1 MKLWCGLMLLAAAT
15 AIALFGQSPSRAL
28 AVDYDC
34 SDFATQEEAQEYL
47 LPGDPYGLDADNDG
61 IACEDLPSGGD
72 GGGSGGGGNG
82 GGGGDGP
89 PPPPPPHLDKAD
101 ARRASQAAAH
111 KFARHNPHV
120 SSAAVGA
127 CHRLGER
134 RVDCA
139 AVARG
144 RTSTTKTTCHLRI
157 AVRLVDRHPKAKLAT
172 ADCTTRSTLRLTASR
187 ARSAMQTRGLE
198 LAGKRVAV
206 SQLER
211 TSAVSF
217 SGLAEWTVRPTAPA
231 TPEDCFARLEAIL
244 HRNNEVSVPVI
255 ETACEPRP

>member
-1 MKLWCGLMLLAAAT
+1 MLLAAGT
-15 AIALFGQSPSRAL
+15 AIAMLGQSPSRAL

-61 IACEDLPSGGD
+61 IACEDLPP
-72 GGGSGGGGNG
+72 GGGGGGGGGNG
-82 GGGGDGP
+82 GGGGDTP
-89 PPPPPPHLDKAD
+89 PPPPPPHLDKGD

-111 KFARHNPHV
+111 KFARSNPRV
-120 SSAAVGA
+120 STAAVGA

-144 RTSTTKTTCHLRI
+144 RTSTTKTICHLQI
-157 AVRLVDRHPKAKLAT
+157 AVRLVNRHPKARLAG
-172 ADCTTRSTLRLTASR
+172 ANCTTRSTLRLTAPR
-187 ARSAMQTRGLE
+187 ARSAMQARGLE

-217 SGLAEWTVRPTAPA
+217 GGLAEWTARPAAPA

-244 HRNNEVSVPVI
+244 DSGNEVNVAVI